1 MSAQE
6 LIRRLTLMAEPQE
19 EPGKETA
26 MQKGQRFAYEHALK
40 MAEEEVG

>member
-19 EPGKETA
+19 PINKETIT
-26 MQKGQRFAYEHALK
+26 QKSQRWAYEHALH
-40 MAEEEVG
+40 MAKEELE

>member
-19 EPGKETA
+19 ELDKETA
-26 MQKGQRFAYEHALK
+26 IQRGQRWAYEHALK
-40 MAEEEVG
+40 MAEEELE